1 MNSCI
6 TKNEDPGIDKNL
18 EVELKDNKEVLCK
31 FTIKNIGETAGAEIA
46 QCYIRYSKNLENEP
60 NKTLQGFC
68 KVNIDAHD
76 EKNVEIKLTQRNFS
90 HWSIDAKRWQI
101 KEGSYEILIGS
112 SSENIFLKSSVNLE
126 KVLQVL

>member
-1 MNSCI
+1 M
-6 TKNEDPGIDKNL
+6 
-18 EVELKDNKEVLCK
+18 CK
-31 FTIKNIGETAGAEIA
+31 FTIKNKGETAGAEIA

-90 HWSIDAKRWQI
+90 YWSIDAKRWQI

-112 SSENIFLKSSVNLE
+112 SSENIFLKSSINLE

>member
-68 KVNIDAHD
+68 KVKIDAHD
-76 EKNVEIKLTQRNFS
+76 EKNVEIRLTQRNFS